1 MPEQLPVIKVVG
13 MSASGKSTLVK
24 GLRAA
29 GYDARPVSQ
38 EHSNVPDLW
47 RRFDEADYGRPLWLI
62 YLDVDLESQRGR
74 RPDVSW
80 SAKWWRTEQARLH
93 HARAHADLRIDTS
106 AMSPEQVL
114 DVALLFL
121 QQHDVAHADQLLPPV
136 APTGGIRK

>member
-1 MPEQLPVIKVVG
+1 MPIQLPLIKIVG

-38 EHSNVPDLW
+38 EHSNIPDLW
-47 RRFDEADYGRPLWLI
+47 RQFDASDYGKPMWLI
-62 YLDVDLESQRGR
+62 YLDASLDSQRAR

-80 SAKWWRTEQARLH
+80 DEKWWRIEQARLQ

-106 AMSPEQVL
+106 AMSPLQVL
-114 DVALLFL
+114 DLALLFL
-121 QQHDVAHADQLLPPV
+121 QDRGVVHANDPLPPV
-136 APTGGIRK
+136 APTGGVRK